1 MSKHAI
7 EEVDFLIIY
16 EHKVRELENMCLIKY
31 ELEKRGY
38 KVLIKH
44 IEDEEALEAV
54 KPIYHARVVMTMACY
69 QNASLEWHTK
79 DFVSFDKVIDMQWE
93 NIVYPKDERAGVF
106 KNYTGIGREVVR
118 VSWGEANRRRLLEA
132 AHMDPRNIKVVGHI
146 GMDFLRDE
154 LKGYYL
160 DRKTLFAEYGL
171 PMDKK
176 VLLFASPF
184 YADNLSEDYIAGMCK
199 KHGED
204 WRDYY
209 DFMMRS
215 EKIILEWMERLCGE
229 RNDILVIYRPH
240 PGHIGVHM
248 SEVAKRHD
256 NFKVISDKSV
266 KQWIIASDIVYTGNS
281 STIVEAY
288 FAGRMCH
295 LLFPLAVTDGFELKL
310 VSQGRKIT
318 DYEAFARTVDEK
330 DPVFPIDKSAI
341 NEIYLVDEKEPS
353 YKKLADMAEE
363 VYKDPSYDLTKEQL
377 ASYRTKQPPMIR
389 MQKRL
394 QQWDWFY
401 EKYKDILAN
410 EHIHWHWIEG
420 QRALRREKAE
430 RNKRFAIES
439 TSEEEIQAII
449 QRIAAQLDNH
459 AEGMEEKR

>member
-1 MSKHAI
+1 MKKEI
-7 EEVDFLIIY
+7 KEIDFMMIY

-31 ELEKRGY
+31 ELERRGY
-38 KVLIKH
+38 TVVIKH

-54 KPIYHARVVMTMACY
+54 KPIYHAKVVMTMACY

-118 VSWGEANRRRLLEA
+118 VSWGEANKRRLIEA
-132 AHMDPRNIKVVGHI
+132 AHMDPRNVKVVGHV

-154 LKGYYL
+154 LKGYYRSKE
-160 DRKTLFAEYGL
+160 DLFHEYGL

-184 YADNLSEDYIAGMCK
+184 YADNLTEEYIAGMCR

-204 WRDYY
+204 WREYY

-215 EKIILEWMERLCGE
+215 EKTILQWMEKLCNE
-229 RNDILVIYRPH
+229 RPDILIIYRPH

-248 SEVAKRHD
+248 SEVAEKCS
-256 NFKVISDKSV
+256 NFKVISELSV

-281 STIVEAY
+281 STIVEAF

-295 LLFPLAVTDGFELKL
+295 LLFPYETTDGFELKL
-310 VSQGRKIT
+310 VSQGEKVRT
-318 DYEAFARTVDEK
+318 YEEFKETIDEK
-330 DPVFPIDKSAI
+330 NPVFPISKEAI
-341 NEIYLVDEKEPS
+341 NEIYLVDDVPS
-353 YKKLADMAEE
+353 YRKLADMAEE
-363 VYKDPSYDLTKEQL
+363 VLKNPEYNLTKEQL
-377 ASYRTKQPPMIR
+377 ASYRTKLPLAVQ
-389 MQKRL
+389 MQRKL

-401 EKYKDILAN
+401 DKYRKLLADGN
-410 EHIHWHWIEG
+410 YHGKWIEK
-420 QRALRREKAE
+420 QRELRREKLE
-430 RNKRFAIES
+430 EHKRFDRES
-439 TSEEEIQAII
+439 TSEEEIAQIEA
-449 QRIAAQLDNH
+449 RIAEQLN
-459 AEGMEEKR
+459 KK